1 MPVRFTTP
9 SLGGQGELQTGGLV
23 AHHWLTELGYR
34 HLHADQAYIGTRV
47 APTDEPLIINLNSV
61 DLTTRYAFT
70 DRLTVS
76 LSIPFVSGTQS
87 RFYADSLRH
96 AVSAS
101 GIGDVSV
108 LASMWLRAPRGHA
121 ANVALGVGVK
131 MPTGAHA
138 AADNYFLASG
148 QSIRYPVDQSIQPG
162 DGGWGYIVQVQ
173 TIASPFH
180 NAIAYLSGSYLL
192 NPRKL
197 SDVRREPGS
206 TVFWSV
212 PDVYTSRAG
221 LAFAF
226 WPNLGLSASLGA
238 RIDGQPVRDLIGRG
252 DTGFRRPGYSL
263 AIDPGLALTVG
274 PSAMTISA
282 PVRVAADRQASVLD
296 RSTGKHGGGDFASSL
311 IFIGYSV
318 RY

>member
-9 SLGGQGELQTGGLV
+9 SLGGQGELQTGDLI
-23 AHHWLTELGYR
+23 AHQWRTELGYR
-34 HLHADQAYIGTRV
+34 HLYADRAYIGTQVV
-47 APTDEPLIINLNSV
+47 ATDKPLIINVNSV

-70 DRLTVS
+70 ERLTVS
-76 LSIPFVSGTQS
+76 LTIPFVSGMQS
-87 RFYADSLRH
+87 RYYADSLRH
-96 AVSAS
+96 AVTAS
-101 GIGDVSV
+101 GVGDVSV
-108 LASMWLRAPRGHA
+108 LASMWLRAPRGHR

-148 QSIRYPVDQSIQPG
+148 QAIRYPVDQSIQPG

-173 TIASPFH
+173 TYATAFH
-180 NAIAYLSGSYLL
+180 NAVAYLSGSYLI
-192 NPRKL
+192 NPRRL
-197 SDVRREPGS
+197 TDVPMAPGGN
-206 TVFWSV
+206 VFWSV

-226 WPNLGLSASLGA
+226 WPNLGMSANLGA
-238 RIDGQPVRDLIGRG
+238 RIDGQPVRDLIGG
-252 DTGFRRPGYSL
+252 ADGGFRRPGYSV
-263 AIDPGLALTVG
+263 AVDPGLAFTAGPNEITV
-274 PSAMTISA
+274 SA
-282 PVRVAADRQASVLD
+282 PIRVAVDRQASVLD
-296 RSTGKHGGGDFASSL
+296 RSTGRHGGGDFASSL